1 MQARMAPE
9 GGRAIVALNGDIGRW
24 GFSPQAWDDIEA
36 WCQENGVE
44 RVTLRINSPGGNL
57 ADAMSIIDRMQ
68 ASGLQ
73 LEAEVFGLAA
83 SAATLVAMACSKV
96 RMSKHSQ
103 FMVHHP
109 FGVIAGTLEDMET
122 GLEVFK
128 TYRAQAFA
136 MYAEKTGKTA
146 EQVMEDHAHDVWYSA
161 EQAVAY
167 GFVDEIIGAADDDA
181 EEPDDDGA
189 ADPEEDENQ
198 TSEMYAT
205 RGLLGSAALGRMA
218 AWLGIG
224 MSPKKQEA
232 SKLAALEMQVESLRA
247 DVTALKAERD
257 GAVATAAAAESE
269 ALAMEERIRER
280 VAAAIAEERAKM
292 AVNPAELPEP
302 AAALKGEAAGLV
314 GLSVPQLLQRAA
326 EERGK
331 H

>member
-103 FMVHHP
+103 WMVHHP

-122 GLEVFK
+122 GLEMFK

-136 MYAEKTGKTA
+136 MYAEKTGKAA
-146 EQVMEDHAHDVWYSA
+146 EVVMEDHAHDVWYSA

-167 GFVDEIIGAADDDA
+167 GFVDEIIGAADEDA
-181 EEPDDDGA
+181 EEPDEDGA
-189 ADPEEDENQ
+189 ENPEEDENQ

-205 RGLLGSAALGRMA
+205 RGLLGSAALGRMV

-232 SKLAALEMQVESLRA
+232 SKLEQLEMQVKSLRA
-247 DVTALKAERD
+247 DVTALRAERD
-257 GAVATAAAAESE
+257 GAVATAAAAEGE

-280 VAAAIAEERAKM
+280 VAVAIAEERARM
-292 AVNPAELPEP
+292 AVNPAELPAP

-314 GLSVPQLLQRAA
+314 GLSVPQLLRRAA

-331 H
+331 F